1 MQYKYI
7 FFDLDGTLTDP
18 GIGITNSV
26 MYALDKF
33 GIHADRENLYCFI
46 GPPLVDSFM
55 EFYGFPEDKARKAV
69 EYYREYFS
77 VTGLFENKVYD
88 GMEDVLDKLKLAG
101 HKLYVATSKP
111 KVYAD
116 RILERFDL
124 KKYFEYVAGADLEG
138 HKSSKSDVVK
148 EAMEISHAS
157 SDKILMIG
165 DRKHDI
171 IHFLRREMLDFTA
184 FPVFFVSNL
193 LLVQRKKYY
202 FNRATVSRNCSIV
215 L

>member
-77 VTGLFENKVYD
+77 VTGLFENEVYD

-157 SDKILMIG
+157 YDKILMIG

>member
-1 MQYKYI
+1 
-7 FFDLDGTLTDP
+7 
-18 GIGITNSV
+18 

-77 VTGLFENKVYD
+77 VTGLFENEVYD

-157 SDKILMIG
+157 YDKILMIG

>member
-33 GIHADRENLYCFI
+33 GIHADRENLYCI
-46 GPPLVDSFM
+46 IDMPLVESFV
-55 EFYGFPEDKARKAV
+55 FPEDKARKAV
-69 EYYREYFS
+69 EKYREYFS
-77 VTGLFENKVYD
+77 VTGLFENEVYD

-138 HKSSKSDVVK
+138 HMSCKSDVV
-148 EAMEISHAS
+148 
-157 SDKILMIG
+157 
-165 DRKHDI
+165 
-171 IHFLRREMLDFTA
+171 
-184 FPVFFVSNL
+184 
-193 LLVQRKKYY
+193 
-202 FNRATVSRNCSIV
+202 
-215 L
+215 

>member
-33 GIHADRENLYCFI
+33 GIHADRENLYRFI

-88 GMEDVLDKLKLAG
+88 GMEDVLDKLKSAG

-171 IHFLRREMLDFTA
+171 IGARNNGIRTAAVLYGYGNRKEFEEECADYILDKVEDILQF
-184 FPVFFVSNL
+184 
-193 LLVQRKKYY
+193 R
-202 FNRATVSRNCSIV
+202 
-215 L
+215 